1 MARAIP
7 RALGIIP
14 SHCTA
19 QMCAGS
25 RECVRLPVHIFP
37 DGKFLLSALDHATLT
52 NWDSFDVR
60 DARLSVAALVEA
72 LWRPTRWIKDRRP
85 RIGLAANLVGQSL
98 TAKARYLKKRRHASS
113 NMAPIKS
120 RSCSRRTWP
129 VSFAPV
135 ACAMENHGK
144 P

>member
-85 RIGLAANLVGQSL
+85 RIGLAA
-98 TAKARYLKKRRHASS
+98 K
-113 NMAPIKS
+113 
-120 RSCSRRTWP
+120 
-129 VSFAPV
+129 
-135 ACAMENHGK
+135 
-144 P
+144 